1 MPPSVAGRLS
11 VPFIVAAL
19 LFAAGCERRP
29 EASPSPPSSPV
40 VAKGPAMQVTVF
52 AIKAVPGTSAID
64 PNLNEVRERLR
75 KVLPNHGFE
84 LIATRSERLQPG
96 ETLTCDLG
104 EGHVAETTYESAD
117 AGRVSFLCS
126 FREDRSNDASDST
139 HVDAPENQLFFYER
153 SLRDGS
159 RVLIGVGAR

>member
-1 MPPSVAGRLS
+1 
-11 VPFIVAAL
+11 
-19 LFAAGCERRP
+19 
-29 EASPSPPSSPV
+29 
-40 VAKGPAMQVTVF
+40 MQVTVF
-52 AIKAVPGTSAID
+52 AIKATPNASAID
-64 PNLNEVRERLR
+64 PRLSEVRDQLR

-96 ETLTCDLG
+96 ETLPCDLG
-104 EGHVAETTYESAD
+104 EDRVAETTYESAE
-117 AGRVSFLCS
+117 AGRISFLCS
-126 FREDRSNDASDST
+126 FREGPSDAPAYTT

>member
-1 MPPSVAGRLS
+1 ML
-11 VPFIVAAL
+11 L
-19 LFAAGCERRP
+19 LFAGCER
-29 EASPSPPSSPV
+29 PSQPTPSSPQF
-40 VAKGPAMQVTVF
+40 VATGQPMQVTVF
-52 AIKAVPGTSAID
+52 AIKATPNASAID
-64 PNLNEVRERLR
+64 PRLSEVRDQLR

-96 ETLTCDLG
+96 ETLPCDLG
-104 EGHVAETTYESAD
+104 EDRVAETTYESAE
-117 AGRVSFLCS
+117 AGRISFLCS
-126 FREDRSNDASDST
+126 FREGPSDAPAYTT